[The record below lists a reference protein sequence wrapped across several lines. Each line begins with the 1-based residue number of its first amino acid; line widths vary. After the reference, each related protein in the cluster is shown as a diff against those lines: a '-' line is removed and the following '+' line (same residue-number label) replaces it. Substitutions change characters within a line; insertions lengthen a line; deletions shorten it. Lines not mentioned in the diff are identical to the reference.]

1 MTGLVTPNP
10 KFAII
15 VALIENLV
23 MFVSMIYLRVNPK
36 KTFYFAIVILVAKVI
51 PLITVINTQ
60 IKTRDLYATFGVV
73 LMYIGWIIWDEKTN
87 ELVGAYTDL
96 LNKSIQSPGMAFL
109 DKLFR

>member
-1 MTGLVTPNP
+1 
-10 KFAII
+10 
-15 VALIENLV
+15 
-23 MFVSMIYLRVNPK
+23 
-36 KTFYFAIVILVAKVI
+36 VAKVI